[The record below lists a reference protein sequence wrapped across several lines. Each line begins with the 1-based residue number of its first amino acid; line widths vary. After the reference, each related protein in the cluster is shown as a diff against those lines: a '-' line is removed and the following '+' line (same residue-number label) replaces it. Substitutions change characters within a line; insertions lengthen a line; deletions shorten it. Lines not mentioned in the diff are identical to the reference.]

1 MHNFDKKDTQKIY
14 RDQSSL
20 GMVRRAKTLITIMIL
35 ILSVQIAKSK
45 QLEFGDNIEN
55 NPFVIEGSELKV
67 FVGCNGTGISDANVY
82 LEREDLIQL
91 HAKTNETGYA
101 TFDIP
106 YVNFSIPCKLKAL
119 KQAYGST
126 ELSIWVIDRPKLYI
140 LAPRVVE
147 EGKEIE
153 IRVIDQDLRGVPDAI
168 LSIDGEEILTN
179 ETGCCRY
186 IAPQVGFSTYVLLEA
201 RKDGYEQSEE
211 IKLWI
216 ADNRSSNLK
225 APLWVYEGEYFEIRY
240 EGEGN
245 VRIVFGDETFE
256 GSNVEIEA
264 PELNQ
269 TKVYQIRVYD
279 ENNSLL
285 DYRFVVILDRERRA
299 ILSSP
304 STVIE
309 KERFNVSLLSL
320 ESLEP
325 IQGIKLRFYEDT
337 KLTDING
344 SAEFEAPQINEDYKL
359 FSIEVLDSNISC
371 GTRYIWVEK
380 PEELSLSI
388 EGPSTVKSGENVTY
402 NVTDMSGNKVFA
414 VLTVENTTFYAWNG
428 TAEIKIP
435 DVEESKFVYLTAR
448 SPGYLKAQKMIY
460 IMSRERRLVVEC
472 EDSVNEG
479 ESFSILIKDQDGN
492 PVKNATVWFN
502 FKCYETDENGEIDL
516 IAPDVLLSTRYLIY
530 VEKEGYL
537 SASKWITIMESGI
550 GEKFLKIIAPLAL
563 HPWQDFEVRVVNAE
577 GEGIEGVDVEMRYG
591 LIDVSSKTD
600 ENGYLEMNA
609 PPLGNDEY
617 ITLIATK
624 DGYVTDT
631 ILVRLLPE
639 YPNLPSLVVTPSK
652 TSLTEGEDFILQVKD
667 ENGKAVE
674 GAEIWIDGELY
685 QYASDSNGI
694 VACKAPYVEIDRSCF
709 IYATKEGYNFGYTWV
724 KVINRIEFEEPLDI
738 EVNDTVYEGDRFDV
752 VVRDS
757 SGEPV
762 QGIYVWFN
770 SMKKKTNTSGMTS
783 FVAPY
788 VEKDSYKLIGIESDE
803 YVPSYRLIRVLD
815 RYNEEPALNI
825 STPPKIFEGE
835 TIDIVVKDA
844 YGYAV
849 KDVTIIVNGQII
861 GSTDESGK
869 FHFEAPYVDHDST
882 IEIIAIKSGYI
893 SSSTFIEIKNRE
905 KGFFEENW
913 YLLPVIA
920 LVIMIAIFAYFR
932 YRQYII

>member
-1 MHNFDKKDTQKIY
+1 
-14 RDQSSL
+14 
-20 GMVRRAKTLITIMIL
+20 
-35 ILSVQIAKSK
+35 
-45 QLEFGDNIEN
+45 
-55 NPFVIEGSELKV
+55 
-67 FVGCNGTGISDANVY
+67 
-82 LEREDLIQL
+82 
-91 HAKTNETGYA
+91 
-101 TFDIP
+101 
-106 YVNFSIPCKLKAL
+106 
-119 KQAYGST
+119 
-126 ELSIWVIDRPKLYI
+126 
-140 LAPRVVE
+140 
-147 EGKEIE
+147 
-153 IRVIDQDLRGVPDAI
+153 
-168 LSIDGEEILTN
+168 
-179 ETGCCRY
+179 
-186 IAPQVGFSTYVLLEA
+186 
-201 RKDGYEQSEE
+201 
-211 IKLWI
+211 
-216 ADNRSSNLK
+216 
-225 APLWVYEGEYFEIRY
+225 
-240 EGEGN
+240 
-245 VRIVFGDETFE
+245 
-256 GSNVEIEA
+256 
-264 PELNQ
+264 
-269 TKVYQIRVYD
+269 
-279 ENNSLL
+279 
-285 DYRFVVILDRERRA
+285 
-299 ILSSP
+299 
-304 STVIE
+304 
-309 KERFNVSLLSL
+309 
-320 ESLEP
+320 
-325 IQGIKLRFYEDT
+325 
-337 KLTDING
+337 TDING

-414 VLTVENTTFYAWNG
+414 VLTIENTTFYAWNG

-550 GEKFLKIIAPLAL
+550 GEKFLEIIAPLAL

-709 IYATKEGYNFGYTWV
+709 IYATKEGYNLGYTWV

-849 KDVTIIVNGQII
+849 KDATIIVNGQIV